1 MTVSDNDANWK
12 FTEDLVTESDAIAEA
27 RAFSLE
33 LGIDTISPATGAQC
47 SVIAASSG
55 AKQIIEVG
63 TGVGVSG
70 LCLLA
75 GAPAAHLTSIDTE
88 VDHQQHARTFFNQAQ
103 ISANR
108 VRLIT
113 GDAGDVLP
121 RMNENTYDVVFVD
134 ADPLSVIEYVEH
146 GLRLARP
153 RGIVLVPHVLWRGRV
168 ANPAQR
174 DETATGFRTL
184 LREISA
190 SSAVL
195 SAVSPVGDGLLQ
207 IIKLSD

>member
-1 MTVSDNDANWK
+1 MSDNDANWK
-12 FTEDLVTESDAIAEA
+12 FTEDLVIESEILAEA
-27 RAFSLE
+27 RALSRE

-47 SVIAASSG
+47 AVVAAVSG
-55 AKQIIEVG
+55 ARQIIEVG

-75 GAPAAHLTSIDTE
+75 GAPGAHLTSIDTE
-88 VDHQQHARTFFNQAQ
+88 VDHQQHARTHFTQAQ
-103 ISANR
+103 VSANR

-121 RMNENTYDVVFVD
+121 RMNENSYDVVFVD

-174 DETATGFRTL
+174 DEIATGFRTL
-184 LREISA
+184 LREIST
-190 SSAVL
+190 SSAVV

-207 IIKLSD
+207 IIKLGD